1 VWPDLEE
8 REARLGFRDRQ
19 PILVDPDYRV
29 DPRLSE
35 FFRRSRFATR
45 APGTQESY
53 ALDYR
58 LLFTFLWRQGR
69 YWDQARP
76 EDLEDYE
83 YWRRKDQRN
92 PVRVGGAKWAREL
105 AAFRLLY
112 TWAARHGHVP
122 GSPVVVHTHQRRDGR
137 TVEVA
142 ELAPRD
148 VRSTNVKWLTPR
160 AYRLWRDVGLRGYR
174 ADGLLDDAWR
184 GRNEGR
190 DAAFADLLLSSGLRR
205 REAATLLLAELPEA
219 NARQRYSSGRIA
231 VAVAKRRGRYFYVS
245 QAALKAVETYRVT
258 TRAAA
263 VARAQRQGTYA
274 RMPVRWVVRGIDR
287 RGMVRWVDQ
296 DGQEHKALLDVL
308 DEADRR
314 HLYQEGE
321 GGLEPLAVWL
331 TEAGLPMRP
340 GSWNKVFA
348 QANQRCQQQRLE
360 LGCSP
365 HMLRH
370 SMALSMLI
378 ALHYALDRR
387 MGLTPAERRY
397 YQSVYGNVWTLVKD
411 LLGHASEE
419 TTRAVYLEPVTGLQ
433 LDTLLNEVD
442 DDSAEELLT
451 RLAEQTGL
459 VLDAPRLL
467 PA

>member
-1 VWPDLEE
+1 MARLTTAFCCSPRTMTPRPTSCWTLPGMPRLNSGSLRRPRRERHPSRPRNPMERGVHRGRAGRLRRELGLDERMLYWVGSPDARAPSPPGRAVWPDLEE
-8 REARLGFRDRQ
+8 REARRGFRDRQ

-35 FFRRSRFATR
+35 LFRRSRFATR

-263 VARAQRQGTYA
+263 VGGAR
-274 RMPVRWVVRGIDR
+274 DR
-287 RGMVRWVDQ
+287 PAGH
-296 DGQEHKALLDVL
+296 GAL
-308 DEADRR
+308 
-314 HLYQEGE
+314 G
-321 GGLEPLAVWL
+321 
-331 TEAGLPMRP
+331 RP
-340 GSWNKVFA
+340 GRPGA
-348 QANQRCQQQRLE
+348 QGAAGR
-360 LGCSP
+360 
-365 HMLRH
+365 
-370 SMALSMLI
+370 
-378 ALHYALDRR
+378 
-387 MGLTPAERRY
+387 
-397 YQSVYGNVWTLVKD
+397 
-411 LLGHASEE
+411 
-419 TTRAVYLEPVTGLQ
+419 TG
-433 LDTLLNEVD
+433 
-442 DDSAEELLT
+442 
-451 RLAEQTGL
+451 
-459 VLDAPRLL
+459 
-467 PA
+467 

>member
-1 VWPDLEE
+1 MTPWPTSCCAWPGTPRSTSGSLRRHRVSGTQVTQGTLWDEPPIEVMLAAYDVTLASTSAGKDSSAMLAYLVARARVEGVLDRLVAVHADLGVIEFRVRSACCPRPCCRGPRSAGGCPTSGCCTGLAVLTRE
-8 REARLGFRDRQ
+8 RRAPRLGFRDRQ

-205 REAATLLLAELPEA
+205 REAATLLLAEL
-219 NARQRYSSGRIA
+219 
-231 VAVAKRRGRYFYVS
+231 
-245 QAALKAVETYRVT
+245 T
-258 TRAAA
+258 
-263 VARAQRQGTYA
+263 
-274 RMPVRWVVRGIDR
+274 
-287 RGMVRWVDQ
+287 
-296 DGQEHKALLDVL
+296 
-308 DEADRR
+308 
-314 HLYQEGE
+314 
-321 GGLEPLAVWL
+321 
-331 TEAGLPMRP
+331 
-340 GSWNKVFA
+340 
-348 QANQRCQQQRLE
+348 
-360 LGCSP
+360 
-365 HMLRH
+365 
-370 SMALSMLI
+370 
-378 ALHYALDRR
+378 
-387 MGLTPAERRY
+387 
-397 YQSVYGNVWTLVKD
+397 
-411 LLGHASEE
+411 
-419 TTRAVYLEPVTGLQ
+419 
-433 LDTLLNEVD
+433 
-442 DDSAEELLT
+442 
-451 RLAEQTGL
+451 
-459 VLDAPRLL
+459 
-467 PA
+467 